1 MWHLRNYETKR
12 SLRKKY
18 KHCKEQLEY
27 TRKSL
32 STKNDE
38 LETAHSD
45 IDFYKVRII
54 KVQNEVN
61 KLCEGNNLFL
71 PPEIERIQVELAVTD
86 VIDVKETS
94 KGFICVAVEEC
105 NR

>member
-32 STKNDE
+32 STKSDE

-45 IDFYKVRII
+45 IDFFKVRII
-54 KVQNEVN
+54 KALNEVN

-86 VIDVKETS
+86 VIDIKETS

-105 NR
+105 NQ

>member
-1 MWHLRNYETKR
+1 VAFKKLRNQKVAQ
-12 SLRKKY
+12 KKY

-45 IDFYKVRII
+45 IDFFKVRII
-54 KVQNEVN
+54 KVLNEVN